1 MRVLMVEDSADD
13 AELTLD
19 VLREGGFDVDC
30 LRVETAEAM
39 QDALAGGNWNVVLS
53 DYHLP
58 CFSGDAALSVLK
70 ASGLDIPF
78 IIVSGC
84 IGEEAAV
91 GLLKVG
97 AHDFVIKGSAA
108 RLVPAVQRGLLEAE
122 TRRQFQHAQADLEQS
137 EARFRAIASNLP
149 GMVFQFLRQVDGAIL
164 FPYVSDGSRA
174 LLGLDPPA
182 LQDTPALFMDLIA
195 PEDKASYDQSM
206 VGSATNLAPWNWE
219 GRIMR
224 GAEQQDTNHQSPIA
238 NHQDITWIS
247 LRASPRRTSRGE
259 VMWDGIMADITQNKL
274 ADIELKRSREKLAE
288 LSSYLQQVKEEERAK
303 IAREIHDDIGGM
315 LTAIKCDTLWCTSA
329 TPRDPKFCREKAAA
343 IDSLVDSVI
352 DSTRRIAMDLRPSIL
367 DCGIVAAV
375 RWQAKEFHAHS
386 AIPCQVSCD
395 PDEIQLD
402 AERSVAIFRIFQE
415 TLTNISK
422 HAKALEIRVTLAE
435 AGGWVVLEVAD
446 DGRGITDHD
455 MAKPKSFGIH
465 GMRERCHH
473 LGGTLCFASTPGK
486 GTRVT
491 IRIPVNPAQ
500 KQQAVQPATA
510 RKAAAIRPRV
520 GARRIAEQ
528 MKSSPEALQQWED
541 SDDTGVDCR

>member
-13 AELTLD
+13 AELTLN

-39 QDALAGGNWNVVLS
+39 QEALIDGNWDVVLS
-53 DYHLP
+53 DYNLP
-58 CFSGDAALSVLK
+58 RFSAGAALSVLK
-70 ASGLDIPF
+70 GSGLDIPF

-97 AHDFVIKGSAA
+97 AHDFVIKGSAS
-108 RLVPAVQRGLLEAE
+108 RLVPAVRRGLLEAE
-122 TRRQFQHAQADLEQS
+122 TRRQFQHAQAELEKS

-149 GMVFQFLRQVDGAIL
+149 GMVFQFLRQTDGAIL
-164 FPYVSDGSRA
+164 FPYASDGSRA

-182 LQDTPALFMDLIA
+182 LQDSPALFMDLIA
-195 PEDKASYDQSM
+195 PEDKLSYDQSM
-206 VGSATNLAPWNWE
+206 AGSATNFTTWNWE

-224 GAEQQDTNHQSPIA
+224 GAEK
-238 NHQDITWIS
+238 DIKWIS
-247 LRASPRRTSRGE
+247 LRASPRQTSRE
-259 VMWDGIMADITQNKL
+259 EILWDGIMADITQNKL
-274 ADIELKRSREKLAE
+274 ADIELKRSREQLAE
-288 LSSYLQQVKEEERAK
+288 LSSYLQKVKEEERAR

-395 PDEIQLD
+395 PDEIRLD

-422 HAKALEIRVTLAE
+422 HAKASEIRVTLAE
-435 AGGWVVLEVAD
+435 AGGWMVLEVAD
-446 DGRGITDHD
+446 DGGGITDRD
-455 MAKPKSFGIH
+455 MAKPQSFGIR

-473 LGGTLCFASTPGK
+473 LGGNLRFTSASGK
-486 GTRVT
+486 GTCVT
-491 IRIPVNPAQ
+491 IRIPVNDAQ
-500 KQQAVQPATA
+500 EQRAAQPATA

>member
-19 VLREGGFDVDC
+19 VLREEGFDVDC
-30 LRVETAEAM
+30 LRVETAGAM

-53 DYHLP
+53 DYNLP
-58 CFSGDAALSVLK
+58 CFSADAALSVLK

-91 GLLKVG
+91 DLLKRG
-97 AHDFVIKGSAA
+97 AHDFVIKGSAS
-108 RLVPAVQRGLLEAE
+108 RLVPAVQRGLQEAE
-122 TRRQFQHAQADLEQS
+122 TRRQFQHAQAELENS

-149 GMVFQFLRQVDGAIL
+149 GMVFQFLRRTDGAFL
-164 FPYVSDGSRA
+164 FSYVSDGSWA

-182 LQDTPALFMDLIA
+182 LQDNPALFMDLVA
-195 PEDKASYDQSM
+195 PEDQASYDQSM
-206 VGSATNLAPWNWE
+206 AVSAADFTTWNWE
-219 GRIMR
+219 GRINE
-224 GAEQQDTNHQSPIA
+224 GAGKNIK
-238 NHQDITWIS
+238 WIS
-247 LRASPRRTSRGE
+247 LRASPRRTSGGE
-259 VMWDGIMADITQNKL
+259 VLWDGIMADITRNKL
-274 ADIELKRSREKLAE
+274 ADIELMRSREKLAE
-288 LSSYLQQVKEEERAK
+288 LSSYLQKAKEEERAR

-315 LTAIKCDTLWCTSA
+315 LTAIKCDTLWCTST

-352 DSTRRIAMDLRPSIL
+352 DSTRRISMDLRPSIL

-386 AIPCQVSCD
+386 AIPCQFSCSD
-395 PDEIQLD
+395 NEIQMD
-402 AERSVAIFRIFQE
+402 AERSVAVFRIFQE

-422 HAKALEIRVTLAE
+422 HAKSSEVRVALAE

-473 LGGTLCFASTPGK
+473 LGGSLRFASTPGR

-491 IRIPVNPAQ
+491 IRIPVNHAQ
-500 KQQAVQPATA
+500 KQRAVQPATA
-510 RKAAAIRPRV
+510 RKPAAIRARA
-520 GARRIAEQ
+520 GAASQ
-528 MKSSPEALQQWED
+528 NK
-541 SDDTGVDCR
+541 